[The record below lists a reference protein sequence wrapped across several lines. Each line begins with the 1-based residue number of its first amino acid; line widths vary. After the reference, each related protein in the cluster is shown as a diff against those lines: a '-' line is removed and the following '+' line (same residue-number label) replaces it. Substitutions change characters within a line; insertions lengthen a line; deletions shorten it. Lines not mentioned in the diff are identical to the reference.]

1 MRSVRSPTERSWPL
15 DVLLAMVVGV
25 LMLVGSRPAALGQVP
40 PREPLNLL
48 SDVLI
53 VLAAAPLAVRRVWPV
68 GVLAVAVGVIVVY
81 EWLHYPHGPILFA
94 ASIAMYTVAERRPAR
109 LTLIA
114 GLLAFAA
121 ILAPEVLH
129 LDGGQLGTDGL
140 LLLVTRSGLLVLPSA
155 LGEAVRLRTQAA
167 RQAVEDEARRR
178 VYEERLRI
186 AREVHDGVGHS
197 LAVINMQAGI
207 ALHVRAL
214 RPEQTYVALDAIKET
229 SKQALEELRT
239 TLAVFRRTEDV
250 DGLRTPAPGLDQL
263 EPLLDALDT
272 NGLPV
277 HLTVGG
283 DRRSL
288 PAAVDLAAYR
298 IVQESLTNA
307 LRHADPASAQ
317 VHINYQPG
325 AVELTIT
332 NDGRARPSAPPQP
345 GGLGITGMR
354 ERATSVGGT
363 LEAGPRTAGGFEV
376 RARLPIAE
384 SAP

>member
-1 MRSVRSPTERSWPL
+1 MRSVRWPRERLPRL

-40 PREPLNLL
+40 PRQPLDLL
-48 SDVLI
+48 ADILI
-53 VLAAAPLAVRRVWPV
+53 LLAAAPLAVRRVWPV
-68 GVLAVAVGVIVVY
+68 GVLAITVGTIVVY
-81 EWLHYPHGPILFA
+81 EWLRYPHGPILFA
-94 ASIAMYTVAERRPAR
+94 AGVAMYTVADRRPAR
-109 LTLIA
+109 QALKA
-114 GLLAFAA
+114 GLLAFPA
-121 ILAPEVLH
+121 ILAPEMLH
-129 LDGGQLGTDGL
+129 LDRSQLVIDGL
-140 LLLVTRSGLLVLPSA
+140 LLLVTRSGLFVLPWA
-155 LGEAVRLRTQAA
+155 LGEAVRLRRQAD

-178 VYEERLRI
+178 IYEERLRI

-207 ALHVRAL
+207 ALHVLAR
-214 RPEQTYVALDAIKET
+214 RPEQAHVALDAIKET

-239 TLAVFRRTEDV
+239 TLAVFRRAEDV
-250 DGLRTPAPGLDQL
+250 DGLRTPAAGLDQL
-263 EPLLDALDT
+263 ETLLDALDPS
-272 NGLPV
+272 GPPV
-277 HLTVGG
+277 QLTVGG

-307 LRHADPASAQ
+307 LRHADAASVH
-317 VHINYQPG
+317 VHIGYRPD

-332 NDGRARPSAPPQP
+332 DDGRGRPSAPPQP
-345 GGLGITGMR
+345 GGHGITGMR
-354 ERATSVGGT
+354 ERATAVGGT
-363 LEAGPRTAGGFEV
+363 LEAGPRSAGGFEV